1 MTDTD
6 WHASEELLARFAA
19 DPSNIDHARAASLEA
34 HLVSCDRCRRQI
46 RERVGS
52 TFLDDSWA
60 RIVDEIDQPAGT
72 LTERALRKVGVP
84 HGWARLLAAT
94 PGLRGASVVSVVA
107 MLALAVVG
115 SRATEAAGAFLVLA
129 PLLPMAA
136 VAASFQPTADPGG
149 EAGVAT
155 PLHGWALAV
164 RRTVVVGAS
173 VFVVVG
179 MADIAIGEIGVPVA
193 AWVLPSLAL
202 AASSLALG
210 TWLRIE
216 ATVGSLV
223 LAWVVV
229 VSSVRWFDGADVA
242 FADSTTFATPGRV
255 LAVATLVVAV
265 AVIAVRRDEFQTM
278 EVFA

>member
-1 MTDTD
+1 
-6 WHASEELLARFAA
+6 
-19 DPSNIDHARAASLEA
+19 
-34 HLVSCDRCRRQI
+34 
-46 RERVGS
+46 
-52 TFLDDSWA
+52 
-60 RIVDEIDQPAGT
+60 
-72 LTERALRKVGVP
+72 
-84 HGWARLLAAT
+84 
-94 PGLRGASVVSVVA
+94 
-107 MLALAVVG
+107 
-115 SRATEAAGAFLVLA
+115 
-129 PLLPMAA
+129 
-136 VAASFQPTADPGG
+136 
-149 EAGVAT
+149 
-155 PLHGWALAV
+155 
-164 RRTVVVGAS
+164 
-173 VFVVVG
+173 